1 MSNTT
6 HTKSIDT
13 PAPVPAGVGIA
24 RLPLLIAAAIA
35 VVLAL
40 VPVVVHDSFTLQVL
54 LLMLMFGAL
63 GAAWNLVGGFL
74 GRISFG
80 HCVFVGIGAY
90 TTLLLLHH
98 LKLTPVL
105 GIPAGGLAAAAIAFV
120 VGGPTLRLA
129 GHYFAMATIALLQI
143 GLLVVTNWEWAG
155 GAVGLEA
162 PIDDAPWM
170 LLFRT
175 KVPYYWIAIGLA
187 LLTYIAT
194 QLLVHSRTGF
204 YWRAINGDEAAA
216 RSLGVPADRY
226 KMLAFVLSAAIT
238 GVWGGF
244 FAMYVGFIDP
254 DSMFSLTLSVQVVL
268 VAILGGVGTLA
279 GPWLGA
285 ALLIPLSEGTRVM
298 LGSSGQGLDLLVFG
312 LAILLVTLFLP
323 GGLVTLRR
331 RRGAAGS

>member
-1 MSNTT
+1 MTQT
-6 HTKSIDT
+6 DKHTL
-13 PAPVPAGVGIA
+13 APGEAG
-24 RLPLLIAAAIA
+24 LPKWPMALALVVALL
-35 VVLAL
+35 LAL
-40 VPVVVHDSFTLQVL
+40 VPLVVRDAFTLQVL
-54 LLMLMFGAL
+54 LLAIMFGAL
-63 GAAWNLVGGFL
+63 GACWNLVGGFL

-80 HCVFVGIGAY
+80 HGVFVGVGAY
-90 TTLLLLHH
+90 TTLLLLQH
-98 LKLTPVL
+98 LKLTPLL
-105 GIPAGGLAAAAIAFV
+105 GIPLGGVISAALAWL
-120 VGGPTLRLA
+120 VGGPTLRLS

-143 GLLVVTNWEWAG
+143 GLLLMVNWEWAG

-162 PIDDAPWM
+162 PIADAPWM

-175 KVPYYWIAIGLA
+175 KVPYYWIAVGLA
-187 LLTYIAT
+187 FLTFLCTY
-194 QLLVHSRTGF
+194 LLVHSRTGF

-226 KMLAFVLSAAIT
+226 KMLAFVMSAGMT

-254 DSMFSLTLSVQVVL
+254 ESMFSLTMSVQVVL
-268 VAILGGVGTLA
+268 VTILGGVGTLV

-285 ALLIPLSEGTRVM
+285 ALLLPLSEGTRVAW
-298 LGSSGQGLDLLVFG
+298 GSSGLGLDLLIFG

-331 RRGAAGS
+331 RRGTT

>member
-1 MSNTT
+1 MQMTD
-6 HTKSIDT
+6 KQI
-13 PAPVPAGVGIA
+13 PAAGHPGLPKWPIA
-24 RLPLLIAAAIA
+24 VALLAAAL
-35 VVLAL
+35 LAL
-40 VPVVVHDSFTLQVL
+40 VPLAVRDAFTLQVL
-54 LLMLMFGAL
+54 LLAIMFGAL
-63 GAAWNLVGGFL
+63 GACWNLVGGFL

-80 HCVFVGIGAY
+80 HGVFIGVGGY
-90 TTLLLLHH
+90 TTLLLLLH
-98 LKLTPVL
+98 LKLTPLL
-105 GIPAGGLAAAAIAFV
+105 GIPLGGLISAALAWL
-120 VGGPTLRLA
+120 VGGPTLRLS

-143 GLLVVTNWEWAG
+143 GLLLMVNWDWAG

-162 PIDDAPWM
+162 PIADAPWM

-175 KVPYYWIAIGLA
+175 KVPYYWIALA
-187 LLTYIAT
+187 LAFLTFLAT
-194 QLLVHSRTGF
+194 YLLVHSRTGF

-226 KMLAFVLSAAIT
+226 KMLAFVLSAGMT

-254 DSMFSLTLSVQVVL
+254 ESMFSLTMSVQVVL
-268 VAILGGVGTLA
+268 VAILGGVGTLV

-285 ALLIPLSEGTRVM
+285 AVLLPLSEGTRVAW
-298 LGSSGQGLDLLVFG
+298 GSSGLGLDLLIFG

-331 RRGAAGS
+331 RRGTA

>member
-1 MSNTT
+1 MTD
-6 HTKSIDT
+6 KQI
-13 PAPVPAGVGIA
+13 PAAGQAGLPKWPIA
-24 RLPLLIAAAIA
+24 VALLAAAL
-35 VVLAL
+35 LAL
-40 VPVVVHDSFTLQVL
+40 VPLAVRDAFTLQVL
-54 LLMLMFGAL
+54 LLAIMFGAL
-63 GAAWNLVGGFL
+63 GACWNLVGGFL

-80 HCVFVGIGAY
+80 HGVFIGVGGY
-90 TTLLLLHH
+90 TTLLLLQH
-98 LKLTPVL
+98 LKLTPLL
-105 GIPAGGLAAAAIAFV
+105 GIPLGGLISAALAWL
-120 VGGPTLRLA
+120 VGGPTLRLS

-143 GLLVVTNWEWAG
+143 GLLLMVNWDWAG

-162 PIDDAPWM
+162 PIADAPWM

-175 KVPYYWIAIGLA
+175 KVPYYWIALA
-187 LLTYIAT
+187 LAFLTFLAT
-194 QLLVHSRTGF
+194 YLLVHSRTGF

-226 KMLAFVLSAAIT
+226 KMLAFVLSAGMT

-254 DSMFSLTLSVQVVL
+254 ESMFSLTMSVQVVL
-268 VAILGGVGTLA
+268 VAILGGVGTLV

-285 ALLIPLSEGTRVM
+285 AVLLPLSEGTRVAW
-298 LGSSGQGLDLLVFG
+298 GSSGLGLDLLIFG

-331 RRGAAGS
+331 RRGTA

>member
-1 MSNTT
+1 MTD
-6 HTKSIDT
+6 KQI
-13 PAPVPAGVGIA
+13 PAAGHPGLPKWPIA
-24 RLPLLIAAAIA
+24 VALLAAAL
-35 VVLAL
+35 LAL
-40 VPVVVHDSFTLQVL
+40 VPLAVRDAFTLQVL
-54 LLMLMFGAL
+54 LLAIMFGAL
-63 GAAWNLVGGFL
+63 GACWSLVGGFL

-80 HCVFVGIGAY
+80 HGVFIGVGGY
-90 TTLLLLHH
+90 TTLLLLQH
-98 LKLTPVL
+98 LKLTPLL
-105 GIPAGGLAAAAIAFV
+105 GIPLGGLISAALAWL
-120 VGGPTLRLA
+120 VGGPTLRLS

-143 GLLVVTNWEWAG
+143 GLLLMVNWDWAG

-162 PIDDAPWM
+162 PIADAPWM

-175 KVPYYWIAIGLA
+175 KVPYYWIALA
-187 LLTYIAT
+187 LAFLTFLAT
-194 QLLVHSRTGF
+194 YLLVHSRTGF

-226 KMLAFVLSAAIT
+226 KMLAFVLSAGMT

-254 DSMFSLTLSVQVVL
+254 ESMFSLTMSVQVVL
-268 VAILGGVGTLA
+268 VAILGGVGTLV

-285 ALLIPLSEGTRVM
+285 AVLLPLSEGTRVAW
-298 LGSSGQGLDLLVFG
+298 GSSGLGLDLLIFG

-331 RRGAAGS
+331 RRGTA